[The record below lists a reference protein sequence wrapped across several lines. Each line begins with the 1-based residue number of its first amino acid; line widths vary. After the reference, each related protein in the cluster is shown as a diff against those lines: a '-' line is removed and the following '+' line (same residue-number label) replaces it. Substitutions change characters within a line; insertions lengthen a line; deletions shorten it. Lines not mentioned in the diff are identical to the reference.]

1 MANGVL
7 DTLLDQLA
15 AAKSESDQLRK
26 LVDWYE
32 RRERNAWEVVAVHAP
47 SVEKM
52 TQALKDWDAE
62 NPKPEIPR

>member
-1 MANGVL
+1 MGVL

-15 AAKSESDQLRK
+15 DAKNERDLLRRI
-26 LVDWYE
+26 VNWYE
-32 RRERNAWEVVAVHAP
+32 RREKNAADVVRAHAP
-47 SVEKM
+47 SVEAM